1 MSDIVEKFQGSKV
14 AVIGDLMLDIYI
26 QGVVERISPEA
37 PVPVLSCSSEKMV
50 PGGAANVAANAAAL
64 GASVFLVGLAGPD
77 DNFHLLAEAL
87 KAYHSVDISGVLL
100 SVAHRTTTKTRI
112 VSHRQQI
119 VRIDRETA
127 PVLSADVQQSL
138 IANVL
143 KAVAA
148 ANVVIVSD
156 YGKGVL
162 QNDVLA
168 QVFAASR
175 DAGKP
180 VIVDP
185 KRRDLSAYRGATVI
199 TPNRAELAAST
210 GLPCITDEEV
220 NAAAH
225 AAQLASGADILV
237 TRSEKGMSFV
247 PVTGDPVH
255 LPTVAREVFD
265 VSGAGDTVVATLGV
279 SLAANFSFVDAMKA
293 ANHAAGLA
301 VAKTGTATV
310 SAQELA
316 AELEVNSTAV
326 DINDGS
332 LLTLDKLVVVR
343 DHWRKQGLT
352 VGLANGCYDLLHPGH
367 ISLIK
372 QATDACDRLVMALN
386 TDRSVRNLKG
396 PSRPVQTEVA
406 RAEVMGSIKGVSAV
420 ILFDEETPLKLI
432 EALVPDLIVKGAD
445 YTEDQVVGA
454 DIMKATGGRVL
465 LAKLTEG
472 QSTSN
477 LLSKSKTQ

>member
-1 MSDIVEKFQGSKV
+1 MGDIVEKFQGCKV

-26 QGVVERISPEA
+26 QGLVERISPEA

-64 GASVFLVGLAGPD
+64 GAHVKLVGLAGPD

-87 KAYHSVDISGVLL
+87 KAFQSVDISGVLL
-100 SVAHRTTTKTRI
+100 AAECRTSTKTRI
-112 VSHRQQI
+112 VSQRQQI
-119 VRIDRETA
+119 VRIDREA
-127 PVLSADVQQSL
+127 EPVISAATEGLL
-138 IANVL
+138 IANAMPAIAQSDVI
-143 KAVAA
+143 
-148 ANVVIVSD
+148 IVSD

-162 QNDVLA
+162 QDQVLSA
-168 QVFAASR
+168 IFGAAR

-180 VIVDP
+180 VILDP
-185 KRRDLSAYRGATVI
+185 KRRDLLAYRGASVI
-199 TPNRAELAAST
+199 TPNRAELAAAT
-210 GLPCITDEEV
+210 GLPCDTDEEV
-220 NAAAH
+220 TMAAR
-225 AAQLASGADILV
+225 AAQRVSGAAILV

-247 PVTGDPVH
+247 PLDGNPVH

-265 VSGAGDTVVATLGV
+265 VSGAGDTVVATFGV
-279 SLAANFSFVDAMKA
+279 SLAASFSLVDAMKA

-316 AELEVNSTAV
+316 AELEVSSTAI

-332 LLTLDKLVVVR
+332 LLTLERLVTVR
-343 DHWRKQGLT
+343 DYWRKQGLT

-367 ISLIK
+367 ISLIR

-386 TDRSVRNLKG
+386 TDRSVSALKG
-396 PSRPVQTEVA
+396 PQRPVQNELA
-406 RAEVMGSIKGVSAV
+406 RAEVIGAIKGVSAV
-420 ILFDEETPLKLI
+420 ILFDEDTPLKLI

-445 YTEDQVVGA
+445 YTEDQVAGA

-472 QSTSN
+472 QSTTR
-477 LLSKSKTQ
+477 LLSK

>member
-1 MSDIVEKFQGSKV
+1 MSGIVEKFQGCKV
-14 AVIGDLMLDIYI
+14 AVIGDLMLDVYI
-26 QGVVERISPEA
+26 QGIVERISPEA

-64 GASVFLVGLAGPD
+64 GADVALVGLAGPD

-87 KAYHSVDISGVLL
+87 KAFKSVDISGVLL
-100 SVAHRTTTKTRI
+100 SAEHRTTTKTRI

-127 PVLSADVQQSL
+127 PNLPAATERSL
-138 IANVL
+138 IANAL
-143 KAVAA
+143 QAIAQSD
-148 ANVVIVSD
+148 VVIISD

-162 QNDVLA
+162 HDCVLA
-168 QVFAASR
+168 DVFAVAHK
-175 DAGKP
+175 AGKP
-180 VIVDP
+180 VILDP

-199 TPNRAELAAST
+199 TPNRAELAAAT
-210 GLPCITDEEV
+210 GMPCDSDEDV
-220 NAAAH
+220 TAAAR
-225 AAQLASGADILV
+225 AAQQASGADILV
-237 TRSEKGMSFV
+237 TRSEKGMSYV
-247 PVTGDPVH
+247 PLTGEPVH

-265 VSGAGDTVVATLGV
+265 VSGAGDTVVATFGV
-279 SLAANFSFVDAMKA
+279 SLAAAFSFVDAMKA
-293 ANHAAGLA
+293 ANHAAGLV

-310 SAQELA
+310 TAQELA
-316 AELEVNSTAV
+316 AELEVNSTAI

-332 LLTLDKLVVVR
+332 LLTLEKLVTVR
-343 DHWRKQGLT
+343 EYWRKQGLT

-367 ISLIK
+367 ISLIR
-372 QATDACDRLVMALN
+372 QAADACDRLVMALN
-386 TDRSVRNLKG
+386 TDRSVRHLKG
-396 PSRPVQTEVA
+396 PERPVQNELA
-406 RAEVMGSIKGVSAV
+406 RADVMGAIKGVSAV

-472 QSTSN
+472 QSTTK
-477 LLSKSKTQ
+477 LLSKSKN